1 MTERRPELLGGR
13 RFVDRVV
20 LVTGGGSGIG
30 RATAKRFAV
39 EGASVVV
46 ADINEER
53 AHAVATEITDDGG
66 HALGFA
72 CDIGTSAGWAA
83 LADLVQQRLGRIDV
97 VHNNAFTVDVAP
109 AGQTSEASWDHQ
121 IAVDLSAVYHSV
133 RALIAGL
140 QRTKGC
146 IVNTASVHALM
157 GFPGHPAYA
166 AAKGGMVALTR
177 QLAVDYGPDVRVNAV
192 LPGCVMTH
200 AWDGVDQAGFDA
212 NVARTTAG
220 RIGEPEEVAAAVAFL
235 ASDEASYI
243 TGTSLVVDGGM
254 TALGVR

>member
-1 MTERRPELLGGR
+1 MTEPRPELVSGR

-39 EGASVVV
+39 EGGLVVV
-46 ADINEER
+46 ADIDEQR
-53 AHAVATEITDDGG
+53 AHAVATEITDNGG
-66 HALGFA
+66 DAVGFA

-83 LADLVQQRLGRIDV
+83 LADLVQQRHGKIDV
-97 VHNNAFTVDVAP
+97 VHNNAFMVEVAR
-109 AGQTSEASWDHQ
+109 AGQTSEASWDRQ

-133 RALIAGL
+133 RAFISGL
-140 QRTKGC
+140 QQTKGC

-200 AWDGVDQAGFDA
+200 AWDKVDQAGFDA

>member
-1 MTERRPELLGGR
+1 MTEPRPEPLSGS
-13 RFVDRVV
+13 RFTDRVV

-30 RATAKRFAV
+30 RATAKRFAD

-53 AHAVATEITDDGG
+53 ARAVADEITEDGRD
-66 HALGFA
+66 AVGFA

-83 LADLVQQRLGRIDV
+83 LAELVQRRHGKINV
-97 VHNNAFTVDVAP
+97 VHNNAFTVEVAP
-109 AGQTSEASWDHQ
+109 AGQTSEASWDRQ

-133 RALIAGL
+133 RVFITGL
-140 QRTKGC
+140 QQTKGC
-146 IVNTASVHALM
+146 IVNTSSVHALM

-166 AAKGGMVALTR
+166 AAKGGIVALTR

-192 LPGCVMTH
+192 LPGCVMTR
-200 AWDGVDQAGFDA
+200 AWDKVDQAGFDA

-220 RIGEPEEVAAAVAFL
+220 RIGEPAEVAAAVAFL